1 MSEPIPERAINGCQR
16 DGNRDGDSASSSR
29 KPLAQNRQQAFKLRN
44 GQGNG
49 EPSVPRIDAAG
60 AFADLPKPGNDMGH
74 AVADV
79 PIIPDHGGPRK
90 KTRQNPRA
98 TRKSPMGID
107 AFRV

>member
-1 MSEPIPERAINGCQR
+1 MATTRRHQGSLL
-16 DGNRDGDSASSSR
+16 R
-29 KPLAQNRQQAFKLRN
+29 KIVNTLRN

-49 EPSVPRIDAAG
+49 EPSVPRIDAPG
-60 AFADLPKPGNDMGH
+60 AFADLPKLGNDMGD

-79 PIIPDHGGPRK
+79 PIIPDHDIPRK
-90 KTRQNPRA
+90 KTRQSPRA